1 MSAQAGRQAELTS
14 GVRWFLRQFRLRL
27 HDRRFWIIQGLVL
40 AISVGHTGMEATH
53 ALGYLPDLYLL
64 PVSIYFIPVVY
75 AGLNFGLEGAL
86 PTALW
91 CCLLVAPNLVFF
103 HHGWERVGVLI
114 QLAIITAVAIL
125 IARRVETET
134 AATRKAEAAGARL
147 AELNATAA
155 ASTSSLQL
163 SEVLRQTV
171 AAMLEKG
178 KRECVWIVYAPAG
191 WGAEGQVL
199 VSSGPGTAA
208 AELKP
213 EWESATRYVLLDKA
227 AGAQGASWAV
237 VPIRASGRL
246 VAALG
251 MATQSL
257 PLSGDDLAL
266 QVAIGQQLGVALDN
280 IRNYE
285 EAQRTLN
292 ELRRAQSTLETY
304 VQLATDAQEEER
316 RRLAREL
323 HDDTIQTLVIIKGN
337 LDSMVAENRLPA
349 TASKRLRDVQD
360 TIEGAIDSVRR
371 FSRDLRPSLLDDL
384 GLVHAV
390 DWLVNDATTRTGI
403 EVGMEVTGE
412 TRRLVPRLE
421 VAVYRIIQEALRNVE
436 RHSRASGAHVTLEFS
451 SEMLTASVVDDGQ
464 GFSPADALGQPNTG
478 LGLLGMRERAKL
490 AGAELNIQSKPG
502 RGMSV
507 TLAVS
512 HVGRELDRA
521 PIGSAPS
528 PAESVSAAPAP
539 SAEG

>member
-1 MSAQAGRQAELTS
+1 VSPQAGPQAELVI
-14 GVRWFLRQFRLRL
+14 GVRRFLRQFRLRL

-40 AISVGHTGMEATH
+40 AISVAHTSMEATH

-64 PVSIYFIPVVY
+64 PVSVYFIPVVY

-91 CCLLVAPNLVFF
+91 CCLLVVPNLIFF
-103 HHGWERVGVLI
+103 HHGWERLGVFV

-134 AATRKAEAAGARL
+134 AAARKAEAAGARL

-163 SEVLRQTV
+163 SEVLRETV

-191 WGAEGQVL
+191 WGAEGHVL
-199 VSSGPGTAA
+199 VASGPGTAA
-208 AELKP
+208 AELRP
-213 EWESATRYVLLDKA
+213 EWESATRSVLLDKA
-227 AGAQGASWAV
+227 ADAHGGSWAV
-237 VPIRASGRL
+237 VPVRASGRL

-251 MATQSL
+251 MSTQSP
-257 PLSGDDLAL
+257 PLSGDDLTL
-266 QVAIGQQLGVALDN
+266 QIAIGQQLGVALDN

-292 ELRRAQSTLETY
+292 ELRRAQRTLETY

-349 TASKRLRDVQD
+349 TARKRLLDAQE
-360 TIEGAIDSVRR
+360 TIEGAIDNVRR

-390 DWLVNDATTRTGI
+390 DWLVNDATSRTGI
-403 EVGMEVTGE
+403 EVDMEVTGE
-412 TRRLVPRLE
+412 PRRLVPNLE
-421 VAVYRIIQEALRNVE
+421 VAVYRVIQEALRNVE
-436 RHSRASGAHVTLEFS
+436 RHSGASRAHVTLEFS
-451 SEMLTASVVDDGQ
+451 SGMLTASVVDDGH
-464 GFSPADALGQPNTG
+464 GFSPADALAQPNTG
-478 LGLLGMRERAKL
+478 LGLLGMQERAKL
-490 AGAELNIQSKPG
+490 AGAELSIRSEPG
-502 RGMSV
+502 RGTRV

-512 HVGRELDRA
+512 HVGRR
-521 PIGSAPS
+521 PVGPAPS